1 MHTVNF
7 DQIEYSQWTTCLE
20 KIKKYGSKD
29 ALFENYINLDP
40 SKFLYFSFVLKNNEI
55 ISFGAIEYN
64 PHKWGEK
71 LCRVLTRFWIDPEYR
86 SQSLT
91 KWSNTSTRYSPLVL
105 KHQLEY
111 LETNEQIEIAMIT
124 REGRYKKSFVE
135 IVRLANSVSKNK
147 FSILDGRY
155 NVCGNLDYVPDS
167 CVQMVAMSAIK
178 ETDIK
183 ENVKQLEKHRYE

>member
-1 MHTVNF
+1 MHTVSF
-7 DQIEYSQWTTCLE
+7 DQIEHSQWTTCLE

-29 ALFENYINLDP
+29 RLFENYINLDP
-40 SKFLYFSFVLKNNEI
+40 SKFLYFSLVLQNNEI
-55 ISFGAIEYN
+55 ISFGAIEYS
-64 PHKWGEK
+64 PHKWGEN
-71 LCRVLTRFWIDPEYR
+71 LCRVLSRFWIDPEYR

-91 KWSNTSTRYSPLVL
+91 RWSTTSTRYSPLVL
-105 KHQLEY
+105 QHQLAY
-111 LETNEQIEIAMIT
+111 LETNKQIEIAMIT

-147 FSILDGRY
+147 FAILDGRY
-155 NVCGNLDYVPDS
+155 NVCGNLDHVPDS

-183 ENVKQLEKHRYE
+183 ENVKQLEKYE

>member
-1 MHTVNF
+1 MHIVNF
-7 DQIEYSQWTTCLE
+7 DQIEYSQWTACLE

-29 ALFENYINLDP
+29 TLFENYINLDP

-55 ISFGAIEYN
+55 ISFGGIEHS

-91 KWSNTSTRYSPLVL
+91 RWSNTSTRYSPLVF

-111 LETNEQIEIAMIT
+111 LETNKQIEQRRHET
-124 REGRYKKSFVE
+124 NRQKGRELKSAELLSLQTFIINLKFV
-135 IVRLANSVSKNK
+135 
-147 FSILDGRY
+147 
-155 NVCGNLDYVPDS
+155 
-167 CVQMVAMSAIK
+167 
-178 ETDIK
+178 
-183 ENVKQLEKHRYE
+183 